1 MEKDRTSRDFG
12 CTVGF
17 SPQGVCSVE
26 TAAGV
31 CGVVVVTNV
40 IVFPVAFGVMIVGKL
55 NAVNKCKLFKSDMLV
70 VCRSQTPR
78 MADGPYVLEIGLLTP
93 LS

>member
-1 MEKDRTSRDFG
+1 M
-12 CTVGF
+12 
-17 SPQGVCSVE
+17 E

-40 IVFPVAFGVMIVGKL
+40 IFLPVVFGGIVVGKL
-55 NAVNKCKLFKSDMLV
+55 DAVYECKFFKSDMLV

-78 MADGPYVLEIGLLTP
+78 MADGPYVLEIGFLTP